1 MTKLLQILLLSV
13 LFFTFGCEGPIGPKG
28 EDGLNGE
35 DGVSNI
41 QTIYTEITSNNI
53 EFIGNASDGY
63 IVHKLDTDL
72 INSSVVDSGYVVVEI
87 STSNDPYLWSP
98 LPQTNFVGFNG
109 DLSSFFLCDFSYEVG
124 HLHIKWET
132 TYSYN
137 LSEWLSEIGMWGVYY
152 KVTIVSPS

>member
-1 MTKLLQILLLSV
+1 MKKILMVFLPIT
-13 LFFTFGCEGPIGPKG
+13 LFVFSC
-28 EDGLNGE
+28 EDGNNGQDGVDGQDGE

-53 EFIGNASDGY
+53 EFMGNPSDGY

-87 STSNDPYLWSP
+87 STSNDPYLWSS

-109 DLSSFFLCDFSYEVG
+109 DLSSFFVCDFSYEIG
-124 HLHIKWET
+124 HLYIKWET

-137 LSEWLSEIGMWGVYY
+137 LTEWLSEIGMWGVYY
-152 KVTIVSPS
+152 KITVVRPT